1 MNQDNRSSPR
11 WRRLALAAGLVAVQA
26 ACAADGPQEGRSMP
40 AAAPASR
47 VLDVTYLLS
56 VSNEALYEEYR
67 ADIVPLCERHG
78 VLIRH
83 DFSVSKIHSAETPQS
98 TNRVFLATFKSAES
112 MKQFF
117 SDPDYQIAKKKLEKS
132 VASFQVVNHP

>member
-1 MNQDNRSSPR
+1 
-11 WRRLALAAGLVAVQA
+11 
-26 ACAADGPQEGRSMP
+26 MP

-47 VLDVTYLLS
+47 ALDVTYLLN

-83 DFSVSKIHSAETPQS
+83 DFSVSKIHSAETSQS

-112 MKQFF
+112 MKKFF